1 MSGKDGPRDEVGDGV
16 GSGPKG
22 RVNAARAL
30 RTLRADP
37 ALAPSVQHIEA
48 HETVASTNGV
58 ALDDGREALVVVAL
72 EQTVGRGR
80 HGSVWASPKGG
91 LYLSYAPPRR
101 LVPMRPT
108 DMAVLAGL
116 ACADSIA
123 LALARAG
130 VETPDVRLKWP
141 NDVLLRHGKVAG
153 VLVQS
158 KSPAVS
164 TDGSARTVVGIGVN
178 VNTPIVVPRLFEGL
192 GAQPIPPVSMREV
205 AGAPVPLEPLLVDI
219 VRALVGRL
227 EVGFVRKVLEEYK
240 ARCATLGA
248 GVTFTEGS
256 ATTSARAVDVD
267 ADGALVV
274 ELADGSRRRVS
285 SGEVRHLRESG

>member
-1 MSGKDGPRDEVGDGV
+1 MDGRGGGGDRG
-16 GSGPKG
+16 GGGPKG

-37 ALAPSVQHIEA
+37 SLAPSVQHIEA
-48 HETVASTNGV
+48 HETVASTNAV

-72 EQTVGRGR
+72 EQTAGRGR
-80 HGSVWASPKGG
+80 LGSTWASPKGG

-108 DMAVLAGL
+108 DMTVLAGL
-116 ACADSIA
+116 ACADSIG
-123 LALARAG
+123 LALARVG
-130 VETPDVRLKWP
+130 VDAPYVRLKWP
-141 NDVLLRHGKVAG
+141 NDVLLRGGKVAG

-158 KSPAVS
+158 KSPTLS
-164 TDGSARTVVGIGVN
+164 TGGSARTVVGIGVN
-178 VNTPIVVPRLFEGL
+178 VNTPIVFPRLAEGL
-192 GAQPIPPVSMREV
+192 GAQPIPPVSMREA

-219 VRALVGRL
+219 VEALVNRL
-227 EVGFVRKVLEEYK
+227 EVGLVRKVLEEYK
-240 ARCATLGA
+240 TRCATLGA
-248 GVTFTEGS
+248 GVTFTEGA
-256 ATTSARAVDVD
+256 ATISGRAVDVD